1 MEVFFMLSEFIFY
14 TLVSF
19 FAVYGFV
26 QVVIYI
32 VDFTYDIKT
41 LNDKV
46 IYTVVAVKNEE
57 MRIEQI
63 AKSLLIKS
71 LKNDSGVADN
81 KVVIVDFDSS
91 DRTAE
96 ILKLMENDKKGI
108 SVMKKEE
115 LMEELEKSI

>member
-1 MEVFFMLSEFIFY
+1 MLSEFIFY

>member
-1 MEVFFMLSEFIFY
+1 M
-14 TLVSF
+14 
-19 FAVYGFV
+19 
-26 QVVIYI
+26 
-32 VDFTYDIKT
+32 
-41 LNDKV
+41 
-46 IYTVVAVKNEE
+46 
-57 MRIEQI
+57 
-63 AKSLLIKS
+63 
-71 LKNDSGVADN
+71 KNDSGVADN

>member
-81 KVVIVDFDSS
+81 KVVIVDFDSN